1 VVSAAAIVREV
12 AEAVR
17 LAEGEAGV
25 HDVLRAMRRDGPV
38 STRALSRATGL
49 PVPIVAAV
57 SGELRK
63 RGIVARERPTRLTDE
78 GRRLFGTAH
87 HAGAPLGPA
96 LAELTALAELA
107 PRARGELDQSHC
119 TVETKVRRAMLLR
132 DEGALEGKR
141 VLLLGD
147 DDLLSLALHRLGL
160 LETVAE
166 LVVVDVDPAVLA
178 FVARGLRLRQT
189 KLPVACVEHDL
200 RHPLPPT
207 FAARFDTV
215 FTDPPYTVEGA
226 ELFLSRA
233 ATALAPRVGGSVFLA
248 FGAKPPVES
257 LRVQSAIAA
266 MGFVIREIRRNFN
279 DYLHASILGGTSHLY
294 HLTTTGQTK
303 PLADGVHRGDLY
315 TGDKRP
321 ARRYRCASCRR
332 VQQVGRGARW
342 LTVDLLKSDGCPE
355 CGATRFLPLPRGT

>member
-1 VVSAAAIVREV
+1 MVSAAAIVREV
-12 AEAVR
+12 VEAVR

-25 HDVLRAMRRDGPV
+25 HDVLRAVRRDGPV
-38 STRALSRATGL
+38 STRELSRATGL

-78 GRRLFGTAH
+78 GRRLFA
-87 HAGAPLGPA
+87 ASEGARPPLAPV
-96 LAELTALAELA
+96 LADLTALAERA
-107 PRARGELDQSHC
+107 PRARSELDQSHC
-119 TVETKVRRAMLLR
+119 TVETKLRRALLLR

-160 LETVAE
+160 LETIGE

-178 FVARGLRLRQT
+178 FIALGLRRT
-189 KLPVACVEHDL
+189 VPVACVEHDL
-200 RHPLPPT
+200 RLPLPPA
-207 FAARFDTV
+207 FAGRFDTV
-215 FTDPPYTVEGA
+215 FTDPPYTAEGA

-233 ATALAPRVGGSVFLA
+233 ATALAPRVGGSVFLS
-248 FGAKPPVES
+248 FGAKPPAES

-266 MGFVIREIRRNFN
+266 MGFVIRDIRRNFN
-279 DYLHASILGGTSHLY
+279 DYMHASILGGASHLY
-294 HLTTTGQTK
+294 HLTTTNRTR
-303 PLADGVHRGDLY
+303 PLAVGVHRGDLY

-321 ARRYRCASCRR
+321 ARRYRCASCGG

-342 LTVDLLKSDGCPE
+342 VTVDLLKGDGCPE
-355 CGATRFLPLPRGT
+355 CGATRFLPLPRST